1 VVIPRGRRKR
11 VALHGGTLVGLEVIV
26 LTLAAADGRCAVTTL
41 ERLNAVRTGVSGQ
54 RHDVDRLKT

>member
-1 VVIPRGRRKR
+1 M
-11 VALHGGTLVGLEVIV
+11 ALHGGTLVGLEVIV